1 MDNPKLQKVYLD
13 KIETLTRSDIEE
25 MRIRFSPRDSENII
39 KTGEVISVTPI
50 ETPNNELNKYTIK
63 VNKKITYQINM
74 LESYIKQLKKKKKDK
89 EQNEG
94 LIRSSRVAV
103 SDLKEM
109 LKKIL
114 RVNEYAQRKPTGI
127 FQETGIEEKRY

>member
-1 MDNPKLQKVYLD
+1 MNCFNLNFYVIKRIDNPKLQKVYLD

-50 ETPNNELNKYTIK
+50 ETPNNELNKYKIK

-74 LESYIKQLKKKKKDK
+74 LESYIKQLRKKKKDK

-94 LIRSSRVAV
+94 LIKSSRVAV

-109 LKKIL
+109 LKK
-114 RVNEYAQRKPTGI
+114 Y
-127 FQETGIEEKRY
+127 